1 MKEDIRFV
9 LYSPRQNMFQVET
22 ADEVPV
28 NSLETIKAYLQAE
41 DKSNYNGADYMLIGV
56 CLVDKVD
63 DIIDSFKKAIDL

>member
-1 MKEDIRFV
+1 MKEDIRFI

>member
-1 MKEDIRFV
+1 MREDIRFV
-9 LYSPRQNMFQVET
+9 LYSPRQNVFHIET

-41 DKSNYNGADYMLIGV
+41 DKSNYNGANYMLIGV

-63 DIIDSFKKAIDL
+63 DIINSFKKAIDL

>member
-41 DKSNYNGADYMLIGV
+41 DKSNYSGADYMLIGV

>member
-41 DKSNYNGADYMLIGV
+41 DKSNYNGADYMLIGE
-56 CLVDKVD
+56 CIIDKVD